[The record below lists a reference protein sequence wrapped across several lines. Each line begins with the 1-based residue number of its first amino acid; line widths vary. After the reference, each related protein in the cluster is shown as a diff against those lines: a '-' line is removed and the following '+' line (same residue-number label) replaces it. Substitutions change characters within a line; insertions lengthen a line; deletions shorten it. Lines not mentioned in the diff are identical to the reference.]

1 MIRALAPLAAV
12 LLFPLPA
19 ASQLIANSNEPIDIT
34 GDSLELVEDVAT
46 WKGNVRAIQG
56 EAIMTADE
64 LVATLGADGGFKS
77 LQAVGAVR
85 YSNGKEAITG
95 KTAVYDAVARSITI
109 SENVVITQGKTVMTG
124 GALIYWVDSGRIRFT
139 APGGARIRGIFHT
152 NSLDT
157 KL

>member
-1 MIRALAPLAAV
+1 MIKALATLVAAA
-12 LLFPLPA
+12 LFPLPA
-19 ASQLIANSNEPIDIT
+19 ASQLIADSNEPIDIT
-34 GDSLELVEDVAT
+34 GDTLELVEDVAT

-56 EAIMTADE
+56 VAILAADQ
-64 LVATLGADGGFKS
+64 LIATLGEDGGFKT
-77 LQAVGAVR
+77 LQAAGAVR

-95 KTAVYDAVARSITI
+95 KTAVYDAEARSITI